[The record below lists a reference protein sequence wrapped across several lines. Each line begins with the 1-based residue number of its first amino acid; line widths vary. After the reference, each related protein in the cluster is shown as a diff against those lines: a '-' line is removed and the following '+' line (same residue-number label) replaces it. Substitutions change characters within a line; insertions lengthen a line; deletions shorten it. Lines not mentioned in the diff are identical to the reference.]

1 MIPAVVLMPKF
12 PEVAMRTFPLLSG
25 ILALIAGLGV
35 VPSSAQEAARTT
47 ALPVEWITVDDGL
60 PQGMV
65 RAILQDRTG
74 YLWFATKD
82 GLARSDG
89 YGYTVFRHDARDST
103 SLCAN
108 HISALYED
116 RAGDLW
122 IGTDAGAVDRYEP
135 RTGAFVH
142 VGRSDA
148 TTPGI
153 SQAVRQFAEDGHG
166 NVLVFA
172 TDGIVTRRTKD
183 GTANRVAEHI
193 MAMAVAPNGALWTL
207 TSDALEI
214 TSRDD
219 GSGAHVKRIALPA
232 WPGVPALINDTLASA

>member
-1 MIPAVVLMPKF
+1 
-12 PEVAMRTFPLLSG
+12 MRAFPLLNG
-25 ILALIAGLGV
+25 ILALLTGLSA
-35 VPSSAQEAARTT
+35 VPSTAQEAARTT

-103 SLCAN
+103 SICAN

-122 IGTDAGAVDRYEP
+122 IGTDAGAVDRYDP

-142 VGRSDA
+142 MLRSDA

-153 SQAVRQFAEDGHG
+153 SRAVRQFAEERIG
-166 NVLVFA
+166 NVLA
-172 TDGIVTRRTKD
+172 LSADGIVTRMVKD
-183 GTANRVAEHI
+183 GAILRVAERI
-193 MAMAVAPNGALWTL
+193 TAMAVAPNGALWTL

-214 TSRDD
+214 TTLAD
-219 GSGAHVKRIALPA
+219 GSGAR
-232 WPGVPALINDTLASA
+232 